1 MKRLLNVFID
11 ICLLR
16 AGPQDLPASGF
27 LMLWT
32 AVLGLITGTIV
43 IVGDFGG
50 PANALMAQLMDL
62 VLVVVLLRIGLE
74 FTGLQA
80 RFVQSATALF
90 GTGVM
95 VNLVSMPL
103 QLMIGEDPAASPL
116 GQIGVLLFLF
126 LAVWAIVIIAH
137 ILRYTFQIT
146 FLGGSALA
154 ILYFFLIN
162 GLVQALFLGG

>member
-1 MKRLLNVFID
+1 MKKLLNVFID

-16 AGPQDLPASGF
+16 AAPQDLPASGF
-27 LMLWT
+27 LMLW
-32 AVLGLITGTIV
+32 AAALGLVTGTVV
-43 IVGDFGG
+43 IVDDFGG
-50 PANALMAQLMDL
+50 PANALLAQLMDL
-62 VLVVVLLRIGLE
+62 ALMMSLLRLGLVLS
-74 FTGLQA
+74 GKGA

-90 GTGVM
+90 GTGIV

-103 QLMIGEDPAASPL
+103 LLMMGDDPAASPL
-116 GQIGVLLFLF
+116 GGLGVLLFMF

-137 ILRYTFQIT
+137 ILRHAFEIT
-146 FLGGSALA
+146 FLGGSTIA